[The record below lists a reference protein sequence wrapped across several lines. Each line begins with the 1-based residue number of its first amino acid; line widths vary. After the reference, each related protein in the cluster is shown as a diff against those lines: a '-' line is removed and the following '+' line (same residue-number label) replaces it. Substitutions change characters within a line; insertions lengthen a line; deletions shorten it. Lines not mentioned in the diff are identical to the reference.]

1 MNPVWQRRLARF
13 RQNRRAVWS
22 GRILVV
28 LCVLCMAADILATD
42 RPLLV
47 RYQGEFY
54 VPILRSYPETIFGG
68 FLPTETDFHDPWIQR
83 HIAAYG
89 WILWPPIP
97 FGPRT
102 IDFSLHAPVPTPP
115 CWQHIFGT
123 DDVGRDVAARMLHGM
138 RISLAFAAAVAA
150 ASVAVGVAVGA
161 TQGYYGGLVDLLG
174 QRLLEIWAGIPGLF
188 VLILLASV
196 VEPNFWWLLA
206 VTMLFSWMS
215 LVDPV
220 RAEFLRGRTLDY
232 VRAAHAMGVSHGR
245 IMLRHI
251 LPNAMV
257 AALTFLPFVA
267 SGAITT
273 LTSLDFLGFG
283 LPPGS
288 PSLGE
293 LLAQGK
299 NNLQAP
305 WLGLAAFGA
314 LATLLSLLV
323 FLGEGVRDAFDPHAQ
338 D

>member
-1 MNPVWQRRLARF
+1 MNPVWRRRLERF
-13 RQNRRAVWS
+13 RANRRAVWS
-22 GRILVV
+22 GRIL
-28 LCVLCMAADILATD
+28 LLLLAACLAADLIATD
-42 RPLLV
+42 RPWLV
-47 RYQGEFY
+47 RYQGAFY
-54 VPILRSYPETIFGG
+54 VPVLRTYPETAFGG
-68 FLPTETDFHDPWIQR
+68 FLPTEADYHDPWLAGHIER
-83 HIAAYG
+83 HG
-89 WILWPPIP
+89 WILWSPVP

-102 IDFSLHAPVPTPP
+102 IDFGLGQAAPAPP
-115 CWQHIFGT
+115 SPRHLLGT
-123 DDVGRDVAARMLHGM
+123 DDVGRDVAARALHGL
-138 RISLAFAAAVAA
+138 RVSLLFALAVAGGSA
-150 ASVAVGVAVGA
+150 GIGVLVGA
-161 TQGYYGGLVDLLG
+161 LQGYHGGAVDLVG

-196 VEPNFWWLLA
+196 VEPNFWWLLL
-206 VTMLFSWMS
+206 VTLLFSWMG

-220 RAEFLRGRTLDY
+220 RAEFLRGRSLEY
-232 VRAAHAMGVSHGR
+232 VRAAQALGVPPGR

-288 PSLGE
+288 ASLGE

-305 WLGLAAFGA
+305 WLGLTAFGT
-314 LATLLSLLV
+314 LAVVLTLFV
-323 FLGEGVRDAFDPHAQ
+323 FLGEGVRDAFDPHAR

>member
-1 MNPVWQRRLARF
+1 VNPVWQRRFARF
-13 RQNRRAVWS
+13 RRNRRAVWS
-22 GRILVV
+22 GRLLLL
-28 LCVLCMAADILATD
+28 LCLLCMAADILATD

-47 RYQGEFY
+47 RYQGELY
-54 VPILRSYPETIFGG
+54 APVLQAYPETTFGG

-83 HIAAYG
+83 HIADHG
-89 WILWPPIP
+89 WILWAPIP

-102 IDFSLHAPVPTPP
+102 IDFSLDQAVPAPPSRR
-115 CWQHIFGT
+115 HLLGT

-138 RISLAFAAAVAA
+138 RISLVFAAVVAA
-150 ASVAVGVAVGA
+150 ASVAIGVGVGA
-161 TQGYYGGLVDLLG
+161 MQGYFGGLVDLLG
-174 QRLLEIWAGIPGLF
+174 QRLLEVWSGIPGLF

-196 VEPNFWWLLA
+196 VEPSFWWLLA
-206 VTMLFSWMS
+206 VTMLFSWMT

-232 VRAAHAMGVSHGR
+232 VRAAQAMGVPHGR

-293 LLAQGK
+293 LLSQGK

-305 WLGLAAFGA
+305 WLGLASFGA
-314 LATLLSLLV
+314 LAALLSLLV